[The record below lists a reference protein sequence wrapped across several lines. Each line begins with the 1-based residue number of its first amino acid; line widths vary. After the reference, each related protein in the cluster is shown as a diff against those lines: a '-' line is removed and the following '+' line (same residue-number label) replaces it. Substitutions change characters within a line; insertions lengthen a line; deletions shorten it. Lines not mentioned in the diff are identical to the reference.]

1 MLYFFESFAEKID
14 IYIVGLVLLSGFFQ
28 KKYLAH
34 WCWYP
39 KDGAYD
45 SALKTLAVSAIV
57 CTIYIILLKD
67 PNRAS
72 NWVKY
77 FISYFMA
84 TSIYE
89 LLVDKFIDWITN
101 KFSKQTK

>member
-1 MLYFFESFAEKID
+1 MAYFFESFAEKID
-14 IYIVGLVLLSGFFQ
+14 LIIVGLVLLAGFFQ
-28 KKYLAH
+28 KKYLCH
-34 WCWYP
+34 WCWYK
-39 KDGAYD
+39 KDGTYD

-57 CTIYIILLKD
+57 CTIYILLLKD
-67 PNRAS
+67 PDKAS

-89 LLVDKFIDWITN
+89 LIVDKFVDWIN
-101 KFSKQTK
+101 FKFSKKS